1 MRYGSSWNGKTA
13 DIDIIDNLTRL
24 SPLAVH
30 YNANVT
36 NQFIRDIPEMLWWQ
50 KILQPFLNLEDLS
63 ILRRTNTFFQSYWEN
78 VMRQN
83 VIRVPQGCPTVEKA
97 MDLAV
102 VFSAKKVYTET
113 NPLKIQMDQGV
124 HEIVG
129 FDHMQRMD
137 VTCSHITFVG
147 KGKDQTT
154 IRGGFWVAFQQHV
167 TFEELTIMNPSG
179 RGHGLHVQGDGTS
192 NVQAHV
198 DVLKCTFQKCGNY
211 GMFVNGGA
219 TATATQCAF
228 MENGGH
234 GVCCC
239 GANTKAKFNDCKIHH
254 NDRDGLNVQ
263 DHAVVNLHGTKT
275 DIHSNKQVDVGIAH
289 SGGICA
295 SLHGKVNIHLPLQHN
310 TSHDNI
316 EEDRVQTSGG
326 SIANINVDGT
336 FSHVE

>member
-1 MRYGSSWNGKTA
+1 
-13 DIDIIDNLTRL
+13 
-24 SPLAVH
+24 
-30 YNANVT
+30 
-36 NQFIRDIPEMLWWQ
+36 
-50 KILQPFLNLEDLS
+50 
-63 ILRRTNTFFQSYWEN
+63 
-78 VMRQN
+78 
-83 VIRVPQGCPTVEKA
+83 
-97 MDLAV
+97 
-102 VFSAKKVYTET
+102 
-113 NPLKIQMDQGV
+113 MDQGV

-336 FSHVE
+336 FTHVE